1 LLTIFPEGF
10 QLYLNIL
17 ESVKKIQEYAE
28 GFKNADDFYNNNISF
43 DATMINFIVIR
54 ERLLE

>member
-1 LLTIFPEGF
+1 M
-10 QLYLNIL
+10 YLNIL

-43 DATMINFIVIR
+43 DATMLNFIVIG